1 MANKSG
7 RMNFEKILLLVRD
20 DPETVFEKHARML
33 SDLSQERTAQLRA
46 VLSGITA
53 EKKASFYRKMADTGS
68 EYYEY
73 DFSPIAEI
81 GLDDE
86 NHPCSGKWQD

>member
-33 SDLSQERTAQLRA
+33 SDLSRERTAQLRA

-53 EKKASFYRKMADTGS
+53 EKKAPTPAGYPRA
-68 EYYEY
+68 
-73 DFSPIAEI
+73 ARA
-81 GLDDE
+81 
-86 NHPCSGKWQD
+86 W